1 MNTKK
6 TRIRSAIALFALS
19 AVILSSAACK
29 SERVDPKKVTAKAS
43 ENTSVS
49 ETSKSE
55 SSVWHPSTSS
65 AASEKESKASEEPSV
80 QQSSEVSQVSVN
92 PMFDVPPEYCD
103 DGIFSDYYVDA
114 YRYLSTMTLDEKIG
128 QMILSSLPAE
138 DEIEFARE
146 NHIGGFLLF
155 SNDFAYKSKDQVISQ
170 ISSLVISQKI
180 PLCIAVDEEGG
191 DVVRISSKKE
201 LSPHEFMSPRELY
214 KNGGMAY
221 IQSDADEKATLL
233 HELGIDVNLAPVC
246 DISTNKSDFMYSRS
260 LGEDAKTTAEYV
272 KIVTELSQKRGV
284 SVTLKHFPGYGS
296 NRDTHNGSSVDTRTI
311 DDLKKNDLIPF
322 EAGIKAGAHLV
333 MVSHNIVN
341 CLDEEKPASLSENVH
356 KYLRED
362 MGFTGLII
370 TDDLAMGAISK
381 YTGSESPA
389 VAAVMAG
396 NDILII
402 NSSMTESSLSSIKA
416 AVQSGK
422 ITEDQINRTA
432 FRILAWKYARGM
444 M

>member
-1 MNTKK
+1 
-6 TRIRSAIALFALS
+6 
-19 AVILSSAACK
+19 
-29 SERVDPKKVTAKAS
+29 
-43 ENTSVS
+43 
-49 ETSKSE
+49 
-55 SSVWHPSTSS
+55 
-65 AASEKESKASEEPSV
+65 
-80 QQSSEVSQVSVN
+80 
-92 PMFDVPPEYCD
+92 
-103 DGIFSDYYVDA
+103 
-114 YRYLSTMTLDEKIG
+114 
-128 QMILSSLPAE
+128 
-138 DEIEFARE
+138 
-146 NHIGGFLLF
+146 
-155 SNDFAYKSKDQVISQ
+155 
-170 ISSLVISQKI
+170 
-180 PLCIAVDEEGG
+180 
-191 DVVRISSKKE
+191 
-201 LSPHEFMSPRELY
+201 
-214 KNGGMAY
+214 
-221 IQSDADEKATLL
+221 
-233 HELGIDVNLAPVC
+233 
-246 DISTNKSDFMYSRS
+246 
-260 LGEDAKTTAEYV
+260 
-272 KIVTELSQKRGV
+272 
-284 SVTLKHFPGYGS
+284 
-296 NRDTHNGSSVDTRTI
+296 
-311 DDLKKNDLIPF
+311 
-322 EAGIKAGAHLV
+322 